1 MFVISPDS
9 IVRAN
14 PSAGAEGG
22 AATPEHAFVNVHEIR
37 TPRTASRA
45 QVSCWT
51 PFESLLAGGCITEC
65 SHAVWRGLGS
75 MLHNA
80 LRGARIGEA
89 SHPGP
94 SQQPHLQGDFDPHRG
109 VRIGE
114 AANPGPKNSGQLNL
128 EGLDLK
134 AMLMPLITE
143 LIKQAVAEALGGVLP
158 GSLGQA
164 NTRQPTSSGPGTA
177 TKPERPKG
185 GGKKGAK
192 QQPSVAA
199 EAPREAKPPQPKA
212 PTGKG

>member
-1 MFVISPDS
+1 M
-9 IVRAN
+9 
-14 PSAGAEGG
+14 
-22 AATPEHAFVNVHEIR
+22 NVHEIR

-89 SHPGP
+89 SHPEP
-94 SQQPHLQGDFDPHRG
+94 FQQPSLQGDFDPHRG

-114 AANPGPKNSGQLNL
+114 AANPGPKNSGQLSL

-134 AMLMPLITE
+134 AMLLPLITE

-158 GSLGQA
+158 SSLRHV
-164 NTRQPTSSGPGTA
+164 NTRQPTTSGPGTA

-185 GGKKGAK
+185 GAK
-192 QQPSVAA
+192 RVPSSSRHSRPRRHARLNHHSRKHPLARV
-199 EAPREAKPPQPKA
+199 EAILPLHRLAQA
-212 PTGKG
+212 GSL